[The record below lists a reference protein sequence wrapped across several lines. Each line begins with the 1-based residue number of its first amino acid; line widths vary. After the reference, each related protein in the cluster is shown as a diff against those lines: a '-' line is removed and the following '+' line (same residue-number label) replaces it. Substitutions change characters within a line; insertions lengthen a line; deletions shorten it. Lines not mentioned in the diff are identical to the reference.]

1 VNAPTDGG
9 DDRFTITADDTSVDR
24 RVDAVVGADERV
36 GSRAEAQR
44 LIDLERVFVNGQPVV
59 KRHIIRAGDL
69 ITVEARE
76 REVPTLT
83 PEAMDLDVAY
93 EDEYLIVVNK
103 PAGVVTHPSRGHDSG
118 TLVHGLLGHGIA
130 GGGEEFRPGI
140 VHRLDRDTSGLLIV
154 SKRDRAHR
162 LLQQQLRDRLIDR
175 RYLVLVHGAFP
186 PALTID
192 QPIGRDRKNR
202 LKVSTNSDTPRD
214 ARTRFRTVQQLD
226 KLTLLEARL
235 DTGRTHQI
243 RVHLEFAGFPV
254 VGDPM
259 YGRGRPTLGLSR
271 QFLHAWQLSF
281 PHPETEE
288 QVELE
293 RPLPPDLQAVLDAL
307 TA

>member
-1 VNAPTDGG
+1 MNALTESG
-9 DDRFTITADDTSVDR
+9 DRFTIAAGDASVDR

-44 LIDLERVFVNGQPVV
+44 LIDLGQVLVNGHAVA
-59 KRHIIRAGDL
+59 KRHIVRAGDL
-69 ITVEARE
+69 ITVQVRE
-76 REVPTLT
+76 REAPTLA

-93 EDEYLIVVNK
+93 EDDHLIVVNK

-118 TLVHGLLGHGIA
+118 TLVHGLLGRGIA

-162 LLQQQLRDRLIDR
+162 LLQQQLRDRRIDR

-186 PALTID
+186 AALTID

-202 LKVSTNSDTPRD
+202 LKVSTNSDALRD
-214 ARTRFRTVQQLD
+214 ARTRFRTVQQLG

-259 YGRGRPTLGLSR
+259 YGRGRPTLGLQR
-271 QFLHAWQLSF
+271 QFLHAWHLSF
-281 PHPETEE
+281 PHPETDE
-288 QVELE
+288 QIDLE
-293 RPLPPDLQAVLDAL
+293 RPLPADLQAVLDAL